1 MPESRLER
9 NAASVSLSGVS
20 VSTTP
25 PTAGNTVAAVDERTD
40 GTVIP
45 AGKLRVRVL
54 NMGFVEDGDQEADI
68 TVNGDIVQ
76 PGSESVPILAI
87 LDPVNNIFKYTPMV
101 TIINNG
107 GSRIRIITEE

>member
-1 MPESRLER
+1 MPECRKER

-25 PTAGNTVAAVDERTD
+25 PTAGNIVSVVDERTD
-40 GTVIP
+40 GIVIP

-54 NMGFVEDGDQEADI
+54 NMGFVEDGDQEKDI

-76 PGSESVPILAI
+76 PGSESVPIEAI
-87 LDPVNNIFKYTPMV
+87 LDPVNNVFKFTPIV
-101 TIINNG
+101 TIINNE